1 MNRDDFIETIEIED
15 YEIEIIEIEDE
26 APLSNLKKYN
36 KTTTLI
42 EKIRKNLTNKKA
54 AIVTFAAVTL
64 LITLSSVFIIGRTLT
79 KTTWKQDTNMVYMS
93 NDENIKFEIN
103 NPEYNTI
110 LVNEKYNEYGAKIS
124 VDDIDKTKDII
135 IDTSNVN
142 PTKVGTYH
150 VVYTYPID
158 INNKKTIYRTINV
171 IDNEPPKIR
180 LLGSNIHTMLLN
192 EQYIEPGYIVT
203 DNSNEN
209 LQEKVKIESNIN
221 TRRIGTYYVKYT
233 VEDSSGN
240 QTINYRTVEVK
251 NSYITN
257 TNSITYNSFTDK
269 GIYIKGTIQSNKFQN
284 KMLLKNK
291 TTGNEFEV
299 ETQSIGRYYY
309 QLSLDVTNLEN
320 GIYEFYL
327 VNDNLELLTNNMSNY
342 KKIVR
347 AHTGNKLITMNYD
360 KSKVNMKVEPFKY
373 QYDVVIDPGHGGDD
387 TGATNGKYVEK
398 KINLEQSLYEKQR
411 YEQHGLKVLLLRDS
425 NDNYGTVLG
434 YDEWEQLDRKAYAIG
449 YYGAVS
455 RIVYS
460 NHHNS
465 SGNNTSMGW
474 EILTQASRTYDE
486 LKTEHQI
493 ADTWSKTYAKQVN
506 PYYRF
511 YTKDLETATPSNKL
525 NGETYDFEDYYSVL
539 RIPNTLFNVK
549 NVLFEGAYINN
560 TQDMNWY
567 YEKQNW
573 KQLSEVKIKAYVE
586 SLGIEYIKP

>member
-1 MNRDDFIETIEIED
+1 MNRDDYIETIEIDD

-36 KTTTLI
+36 TTTTLI

-64 LITLSSVFIIGRTLT
+64 LITLTSVFVIGRTLN
-79 KTTWKQDTNMVYMS
+79 KTTWKNETNMVYTS
-93 NDENIKFEIN
+93 NAENIKFEIN

-110 LVNEKYNEYGAKIS
+110 QVNGKYNEYGAKIT
-124 VDDIDKTKDII
+124 VDGIDKTEDII

-158 INNKKTIYRTINV
+158 INNKKSVYRTINV
-171 IDNEPPKIR
+171 VDNEPPKIK
-180 LLGSNIHTMLLN
+180 LLGSNIHTLLLN
-192 EQYIEPGYIVT
+192 EEYTESGYVVT

-209 LQEKVKIESNIN
+209 LQEKVKIENNIN
-221 TRRIGTYYVKYT
+221 TKRIGTYYVKYT

-240 QTINYRTVEVK
+240 QTIKYRTVEVK
-251 NSYITN
+251 NSYTIN
-257 TNSITYNSFTDK
+257 SNSITYNSFTDN
-269 GIYIKGTIQSNKFQN
+269 GIFIKGTIQSNKFQN
-284 KMLLKNK
+284 KILLKNK

-299 ETQSIGRYYY
+299 ETKSIGKYYY
-309 QLSLDVTNLEN
+309 QLSLDVTNLET
-320 GIYEFYL
+320 GTYEFYL
-327 VNDNLELLTNNMSNY
+327 VNDNLELLTNNMNNY
-342 KKIVR
+342 KKIIR
-347 AHTGNKLITMNYD
+347 AHIGNKLITMNYD

-373 QYDVVIDPGHGGDD
+373 QYDIVIDPGHGGDNA
-387 TGATNGKYVEK
+387 GATNGKYIEK

-425 NDNYGTVLG
+425 NDNYGTIMG
-434 YDEWEQLDRKAYAIG
+434 YDEWELIDRKAFAVG

-465 SGNNTSMGW
+465 SGNDTSMGW
-474 EILTQASRTYDE
+474 EILAQASKTYEE
-486 LKTEHQI
+486 LKTEHEI
-493 ADTWSKTYAKQVN
+493 ADTWAKTYAKQIN

-511 YTKDLETATPSNKL
+511 YTKDLETATPNNKM
-525 NGETYDFEDYYSVL
+525 NGETYDFEDYYAVL
-539 RIPNTLFNVK
+539 RIPNELFNVK
-549 NVLFEGAYINN
+549 NVIFEGAYINN
-560 TQDMNWY
+560 KSDMNWY
-567 YEKQNW
+567 YDKQNW

-586 SLGIEYIKP
+586 SLGIEYINP

>member
-1 MNRDDFIETIEIED
+1 MNRDDYIETIEIED

-64 LITLSSVFIIGRTLT
+64 LITLSSVFVIGRTLN
-79 KTTWKQDTNMVYMS
+79 KTTWKNEANMVYTS
-93 NDENIKFEIN
+93 NAENIKFEIN

-110 LVNEKYNEYGAKIS
+110 LVNGKYNEYGAKIT
-124 VDDIDKTKDII
+124 VDGIDKTEDII

-158 INNKKTIYRTINV
+158 INNKKSVYRTINV
-171 IDNEPPKIR
+171 VDNEPPKIK
-180 LLGSNIHTMLLN
+180 LLGSNIHTLLLN
-192 EQYIEPGYIVT
+192 EDYMESGYVVT

-209 LQEKVKIESNIN
+209 LQEKVKIENNIN
-221 TRRIGTYYVKYT
+221 TKRIGTYYVKYT

-240 QTINYRTVEVK
+240 QTIKYRTVEVK
-251 NSYITN
+251 NSYTIN
-257 TNSITYNSFTDK
+257 SNSITYNSFTDN
-269 GIYIKGTIQSNKFQN
+269 GIFIKGTIQSNKFQN
-284 KMLLKNK
+284 KILLKNK

-299 ETQSIGRYYY
+299 ETKSIGRYYY

-320 GIYEFYL
+320 GTYEFYL
-327 VNDNLELLTNNMSNY
+327 VNDNLELLTNNMNNY

-347 AHTGNKLITMNYD
+347 TRAGNKLITMNYD
-360 KSKVNMKVEPFKY
+360 KAKVNMKIEPFKY
-373 QYDVVIDPGHGGDD
+373 QYDVVIDPGHGGDN

-398 KINLEQSLYEKQR
+398 NINLEQSLYEKQR

-425 NDNYGTVLG
+425 NDNYGTVMG
-434 YDEWEQLDRKAYAIG
+434 YDEWELIDRKAFAVG

-465 SGNNTSMGW
+465 SGNDTSMGW
-474 EILTQASRTYDE
+474 EILAQASKTYEE
-486 LKTEHQI
+486 LKIEHEI
-493 ADTWSKTYAKQVN
+493 ADTWSKMYAKQTN

-511 YTKDLETATPSNKL
+511 YTKDLETATPNNKM

-539 RIPNTLFNVK
+539 RIPNELFNVK

-560 TQDMNWY
+560 SQDMNWY

-586 SLGIEYIKP
+586 SLGIEYINP

>member
-1 MNRDDFIETIEIED
+1 MNRDDYIETIEIED

-64 LITLSSVFIIGRTLT
+64 LVTLTSVFVIGRTLN
-79 KTTWKQDTNMVYMS
+79 KSTWKNETNMVYTS
-93 NDENIKFEIN
+93 NAENIRFEIN

-110 LVNEKYNEYGAKIS
+110 QVNDKYNEYGAKIT
-124 VDDIDKTKDII
+124 VDGIDKTEDII
-135 IDTSNVN
+135 IDTSNIN

-158 INNKKTIYRTINV
+158 INNKKSIYRTINV
-171 IDNEPPKIR
+171 VDNEPPKIK
-180 LLGSNIHTMLLN
+180 LLGSNIHTLLLN
-192 EQYIEPGYIVT
+192 EEYTESGYVVT

-209 LQEKVKIESNIN
+209 LQEKVKIENNIN
-221 TRRIGTYYVKYT
+221 TKRIGTYYVKYT

-240 QTINYRTVEVK
+240 QTVKYRTVEVK
-251 NSYITN
+251 NSYTIN
-257 TNSITYNSFTDK
+257 TNSITYNSFTDN

-284 KMLLKNK
+284 KILLKNK

-299 ETQSIGRYYY
+299 ETKSIGKYYY

-320 GIYEFYL
+320 GTYEFYL
-327 VNDNLELLTNNMSNY
+327 INDSLELITNNMSNY
-342 KKIVR
+342 KKLIR
-347 AHTGNKLITMNYD
+347 THAGNKLITMNYE

-398 KINLEQSLYEKQR
+398 NINLEQSLYEKQR

-425 NDNYGTVLG
+425 NDNYGTVMG
-434 YDEWEQLDRKAYAIG
+434 YDDWEPLDRKAFAVG

-465 SGNNTSMGW
+465 SGNDTSMGW
-474 EILTQASRTYDE
+474 EILAQASKTYEE
-486 LKTEHQI
+486 LKTEHEI
-493 ADTWSKTYAKQVN
+493 ADTWSRMYAKQIN

-525 NGETYDFEDYYSVL
+525 NGETYDFEDYYAVL
-539 RIPNTLFNVK
+539 RIPNELFNVK
-549 NVLFEGAYINN
+549 NVIFEGAYVNN
-560 TQDMNWY
+560 KSDMNWY
-567 YEKQNW
+567 YDKQNW

-586 SLGIEYIKP
+586 SLGIEYINP